1 MIEILTLFQGDGI
14 DLNAI
19 IATGIGLFV
28 GLLVRKCL
36 LFPSNIF
43 KII

>member
-28 GLLVRKCL
+28 GLLVRKCIL
-36 LFPSNIF
+36 LHLNIF
-43 KII
+43 RII